1 MSTTRPFAV
10 LIGGAVGGV
19 AAVLAYGVLAPTSGS
34 EAIASV
40 SSVSPAA
47 SVVFEPCVA
56 PAKLEGD
63 TCVTRVTVTKTVP
76 VYAAAATTH
85 KAVPVVAK
93 HATAVSKPTAT
104 ATATHHEDSEH
115 EDSEHEDSE
124 HEDST
129 HEDGGSENDNH

>member
-85 KAVPVVAK
+85 KAVPVAK
-93 HATAVSKPTAT
+93 HATPVSKPTAT

-115 EDSEHEDSE
+115 EDSEHEDST